1 VKADYVAIGLSAVCL
16 VHCLLLP
23 VAVAAVPFSHGW
35 LGDDEE
41 LVHWVL
47 SRFALVVTT
56 WALGAGFR
64 RHGAAVVLVLGTAGV
79 LVMLMGAT
87 HLFERWLE
95 ATLTVAGA
103 LIVGAAHLLNLRFCA
118 SCPHAT

>member
-1 VKADYVAIGLSAVCL
+1 VKPDFVAIGLSAVCL

-35 LGDDEE
+35 LGHDEVAAHW
-41 LVHWVL
+41 LVFGVG
-47 SRFALVVTT
+47 LVVTS

-64 RHGAAVVLVLGTAGV
+64 RHGAAVVLLVGVAGL
-79 LVMLMGAT
+79 LVMLMGAI

-103 LIVGAAHLLNLRFCA
+103 LIVGAAHVLNLKLCA
-118 SCPHAT
+118 SCSYAR

>member
-1 VKADYVAIGLSAVCL
+1 VKPDFVAIGLSAVCL

-35 LGDDEE
+35 LGHDEAA
-41 LVHWVL
+41 VHWFL
-47 SRFALVVTT
+47 FGIGLVVTS

-64 RHGAAVVLVLGTAGV
+64 RHGAAVVLLVGMVGL

-103 LIVGAAHLLNLRFCA
+103 LIVGAAHVLNLKLCA
-118 SCPHAT
+118 SCLHAR